1 MERSVNELLKTKL
14 FIPRPRHKTLA
25 RPALISQ
32 LNAGLNSSLI
42 LLSAQAGSGKTTLLV
57 DWLAQVKLPAVWLSL
72 DENDNEVNR
81 FLAYLLTT
89 IQNAW
94 PDFGETIIA
103 AIRLAQPPPTESIL
117 ARFVNELVERREELI
132 IVLDDYHVIK
142 LEAIHAAINFLIEH
156 LPPQIHLVIATRSDP
171 PLGLPRLRSRLW
183 LTEVRS
189 AQLRFSRS
197 EAREFLSEVMGVDLS
212 SDMLAVLEKRTEGW
226 IVGLQLAGLSLR
238 GASDPDGFVQAFSGS
253 HLYIL
258 DYLIDEVLQRQPPEI
273 QEFLLRTS
281 ILNRLSASLCD
292 ALWQPKDMSTQG
304 IRSSEDCL
312 AYINRNNLFLIS
324 LDDERQWFR
333 YHHLFADLLRHQ
345 LARSMGD
352 QVDDL
357 HQRASCWFEQQ
368 GLISEAL
375 WHAIRA
381 NNYNRAAELI
391 ETRAHDLILQGYI
404 VRIGEWLAAVPND
417 LVLARPLL
425 SLYKAWYLVMTG
437 EAKTVEI
444 YLSAVEHHLKGEPNN
459 SQLLRET
466 VAAIRA
472 FMAGKTLDA
481 PRAIEAAQN
490 ALLTIS
496 EENVFLRATAY
507 YNLGVASLMVND
519 LPSACQALRES
530 SRLGAMS
537 HNLNVAV
544 PSLTSLGV
552 QEMSLGRLHQAE
564 KTFHE
569 ALQLAVG
576 SDGSQLPL
584 SMRPLAALSELH
596 YEWNH
601 LDLARQFAQEGC
613 AQEDGWGNAA
623 AAAQAYQS
631 LCQVCLA
638 QGDLC
643 AAQKA
648 CDKSDEIVR
657 FYYLPDWH
665 ESSAKR
671 CRVRLWLQPGMGNLA
686 AALNWAE
693 EHQGIIKGNE
703 PLPYLREAGN
713 IAVAR
718 VLVAAGRGEAALE
731 LLDRL
736 HTSAQDGGRVGAL
749 IQIRVLQ
756 ALAQNGLGESHTAL
770 KNLDQALAL
779 AEPEEY
785 VRSIIDE
792 GAGVA
797 ALLVETVARR
807 QTAYLNYAIRLLSAM
822 GYAAD
827 PHTHTVQLS
836 EIPTTRNT
844 GAQAGYVGTLVE
856 PLTERE
862 MEVLVCLARGMTNS
876 EIADQLVVAVSTVK
890 RHINHVFSKLGVTSR
905 AKAIIEARKLGLL

>member
-1 MERSVNELLKTKL
+1 MERFVNALIKTKL

-25 RPALISQ
+25 RPALINQ

-57 DWLAQVKLPAVWLSL
+57 EWLGQVKLPAVWLSL
-72 DENDNEVNR
+72 DENDNEINR
-81 FLAYLLTT
+81 FLAYLVTT
-89 IQNAW
+89 IQIAW

-117 ARFVNELVERREELI
+117 AWLVNELVERREELI

-142 LEAIHAAINFLIEH
+142 LETIHTAINFLIEH
-156 LPPQIHLVIATRSDP
+156 LPSQIHLVIATRSDP

-197 EAREFLSEVMGVDLS
+197 EAEEFLSEVMGLNLS
-212 SDMLAVLEKRTEGW
+212 SDMLALLEKRTEGW

-273 QEFLLRTS
+273 QAFLLQTS
-281 ILNRLSASLCD
+281 ILNRMSASLCD
-292 ALWQPKDMSTQG
+292 AVWKPQETPSQG

-324 LDDERQWFR
+324 LDDERRWFR

-345 LARSMGD
+345 LARSMGN

-381 NNYNRAAELI
+381 NDYNRAADLI

-404 VRIGEWLAAVPND
+404 VRIGEWLAAVPDD

-425 SLYKAWYLVMTG
+425 SLYQAWYLVLTG
-437 EAKTVEI
+437 EAQPVET

-490 ALLTIS
+490 ALAIIS

-530 SRLGAMS
+530 GRLGAMS

-552 QEMSLGRLHQAE
+552 QEMALGRLHQAE

-569 ALQLAVG
+569 ALQLAID
-576 SDGSQLPL
+576 SDGHRLPL

-613 AQEDGWGNAA
+613 AQEGGWGNTAA
-623 AAAQAYQS
+623 ATQAYQA

-638 QGDLC
+638 QGDLS
-643 AAQKA
+643 AAQTT
-648 CDKSDEIVR
+648 CDKADEFVR
-657 FYYLPDWH
+657 FYHLPDWH
-665 ESSAKR
+665 DANAKR
-671 CRVRLWLQPGMGNLA
+671 CRVRLWLHPGISNLA
-686 AALNWAE
+686 AALRWAE
-693 EHQGIIKGNE
+693 KEQEKININE
-703 PLPYLREAGN
+703 PLPYLREVGN
-713 IAVAR
+713 IAIAR
-718 VLVAAGRGEAALE
+718 VWVAAGREKAALE
-731 LLDRL
+731 LLERL
-736 HTSAQDGGRVGAL
+736 HTSTQDSGRVGAQ
-749 IQIRVLQ
+749 IQIWVLQ
-756 ALAQNGLGESHTAL
+756 ALARSGLGENQAAL
-770 KNLDQALAL
+770 KILDQALAL

-797 ALLVETVARR
+797 ALLVEMVTRH
-807 QTAYLNYAIRLLSAM
+807 QTAHLNYAIRLLSAM
-822 GYAAD
+822 GYTVD
-827 PHTHTVQLS
+827 PHTHTIQLS
-836 EIPTTRNT
+836 GVP
-844 GAQAGYVGTLVE
+844 AAGLTVAEAGSVGSLVE

-876 EIADQLVVAVSTVK
+876 EIAGQLVVAVSTVK
-890 RHINHVFSKLGVTSR
+890 RHINHVFAKLGVTSR
-905 AKAIIEARKLGLL
+905 AKAIIEARKLGIL